1 MIKAVPK
8 VVPKVI
14 TIGVI
19 LKVVHKMV
27 QKLYLKFTLSL
38 YLLQQRGY
46 YDSVHI
52 KIRPI
57 YGSCARM
64 ARKFVKSSK
73 FLSVAI

>member
-14 TIGVI
+14 IGVI
-19 LKVVHKMV
+19 LEVVHKMV
-27 QKLYLKFTLSL
+27 QKLYLKCTLSL

-46 YDSVHI
+46 YDNVHI

-64 ARKFVKSSK
+64 ARKSVKSSK
-73 FLSVAI
+73 FLSVEI